1 MRTYI
6 LHIAKHCLNVNV
18 AVGFC
23 SVSIVIIAIVQSNMY
38 LSTAAFVS
46 YKTLYFL
53 AD

>member
-6 LHIAKHCLNVNV
+6 PHVTRHCLNVN
-18 AVGFC
+18 AA
-23 SVSIVIIAIVQSNMY
+23 VIIAIVQSSQTNMY